1 MRPSS
6 LLAATLLCLT
16 VDAGCAA
23 TNRSLH
29 GQTSA
34 LPLEVLVDGAT
45 SGHTGR
51 ATVEFQNRSPDPVGV
66 EISEIRLGDGAGRR
80 HEPLGRTQRF
90 VEGGVRVVRRVA
102 HRPLNIPPGE
112 KRHIVLEFEKLP
124 GEGALTLFVPTLY
137 RLTIEG
143 QADLPPLRIPL
154 TAQAAAG
161 GFHDPFDP
169 Q

>member
-1 MRPSS
+1 MRPPS
-6 LLAATLLCLT
+6 LLATTLLWT
-16 VDAGCAA
+16 AATAGCA
-23 TNRSLH
+23 TNGRSLH
-29 GQTSA
+29 GQLSA

-45 SGHTGR
+45 RGHTGT

-112 KRHIVLEFEKLP
+112 RRHIVLEFEKLP
-124 GEGALTLFVPTLY
+124 GEGALSLFVPTLY

-143 QADLPPLRIPL
+143 QADMPPLRIPL
-154 TAQAAAG
+154 TTQAAAD
-161 GFHDPFDP
+161 GFDDPFDP
-169 Q
+169 R